1 MTNSETRSLLLK
13 ARRRHTWIAAVP
25 LLLAFLVSDSSWS
38 HVSLLH
44 ALYQWIGYFLTL
56 MCVLGRGWCSV
67 YIGGRKNYELITAG
81 PYSAVRNPLYVF
93 SFIGVAG
100 IGFCTGTVT
109 YLVILTVLFAAYYQ
123 IVVWR
128 EEKFMAETFGQ
139 AFADYKARVPRWWP
153 NFDLWQDVPEVQARP
168 RFLYITLRD
177 GAMFFL
183 AFPLL
188 RLIEYLHGF
197 GALPVLLRLP

>member
-1 MTNSETRSLLLK
+1 MTNSGTRSLLLK
-13 ARRRHTWIAAVP
+13 ARRRHTWIAAIP
-25 LLLAFLVSDSSWS
+25 LLLALLVSDSAWS
-38 HVSLLH
+38 NVSLLH

-56 MCVLGRGWCSV
+56 ICVLGRGWCSA

-81 PYSAVRNPLYVF
+81 PYSVVRNPLYVF

-109 YLVILTVLFAAYYQ
+109 YLAILTVLFAAYYQ

-153 NFDLWQDVPEVQARP
+153 NFDLWQDVAEVQARP
-168 RFLYITLRD
+168 RFLYNTL
-177 GAMFFL
+177 
-183 AFPLL
+183 
-188 RLIEYLHGF
+188 
-197 GALPVLLRLP
+197 

>member
-1 MTNSETRSLLLK
+1 M
-13 ARRRHTWIAAVP
+13 P

-38 HVSLLH
+38 NVSLLH

-56 MCVLGRGWCSV
+56 MCVLGRGWCSA

-109 YLVILTVLFAAYYQ
+109 YLAILTVLFAAYYQ

-139 AFADYKARVPRWWP
+139 AFTDYKARVPRWWP
-153 NFDLWQDVPEVQARP
+153 NFDLWQDVAEVQARP
-168 RFLYITLRD
+168 RFLYNTLRD

-188 RLIEYLHGF
+188 RLIEYLHGL

>member
-1 MTNSETRSLLLK
+1 MTNSEARSLLLK
-13 ARRRHTWIAAVP
+13 ARRRHTWIVAVP
-25 LLLAFLVSDSSWS
+25 LLLAFLVSGSSWS
-38 HVSLLH
+38 NVSLLH

-56 MCVLGRGWCSV
+56 ICVLGRGWCSA

-139 AFADYKARVPRWWP
+139 AFADYKARVPRWWH
-153 NFDLWQDVPEVQARP
+153 NFDLWQDVLEVQARP

-188 RLIEYLHGF
+188 RLIEYLHGL